1 MALGGGTFISQ
12 NKKLPGSYIN
22 FVSAARAS
30 SSLSERGIV
39 AMPLVMDWG
48 VEGEVITVTSEDF
61 QKNSLKIFGYDYG
74 HEKMKG
80 LRDLFMNIRTLYTY
94 RLIKTGVKASNELAE
109 AKCSGTRGND
119 LKIAITPNVDES
131 SKFDVSTILDFTVV
145 DLQTVSTVEELVAND
160 WVTFKNVPLAET
172 AAKPLTA
179 GSNGSAVST
188 QEYQGFLDKIESYSY
203 NALGVP
209 VKDDTIASLIIS
221 FTKRMRDEV
230 GAKFQSVVYKKNT
243 ADYEGVVSVENKVN
257 NDENEAAAVYWT
269 TGVIAGCAVN
279 KSNTNKSY
287 DGEFDIDVNY
297 TQAQL
302 AEALEQGKF
311 IFHKVTNEVRVLED
325 INTFVSFT
333 DEKGSDFSSNQT
345 IRVIDQIANDVA
357 DIFNTKYLG
366 KIPNNASGRV
376 SLWNDIVS
384 HHRELETMG
393 AIENFAAEDVVV
405 EQGQTKKS
413 VVLQDKVTVVNAMS
427 QLYMTCVIQ

>member
-12 NKKLPGSYIN
+12 NKRLPGSYIN
-22 FVSAARAS
+22 FVSASRAS
-30 SSLSERGIV
+30 SALSERGIA
-39 AMPLVMDWG
+39 AMPLILDWG
-48 VEGEVITVTSEDF
+48 AENEVIEVTSEDF
-61 QKNSLKIFGYDYG
+61 QKNALKIFGYSYD

-80 LRDLFMNIRTLYTY
+80 LRDLFLNIRTLYAY
-94 RLIKTGVKASNELAE
+94 RVSKTGVKASNELAE
-109 AKCSGTRGND
+109 AKYPGVRGND
-119 LKIAITPNVDES
+119 LKIQIDVNVDES
-131 SKFDVSTILDFTVV
+131 SKFDVSTILDLSVV
-145 DLQTVSTVEELVAND
+145 DVQTVATVDELVDND
-160 WVTFKNVPLAET
+160 WVTFKSTPLAQT

-179 GSNGSAVST
+179 GSNGDTVT
-188 QEYQGFLDKIESYSY
+188 TTEYQGFLDKIESYSF
-203 NALGVP
+203 NALGLP
-209 VKDDTIASLIIS
+209 VKDDTIASLFVS
-221 FTKRMRDEV
+221 FTKRMRDEI
-230 GAKFQSVVYKKNT
+230 GAKFQTVVYRKNT

-257 NDENEAAAVYWT
+257 GENEAAAIYWT

-279 KSNTNKSY
+279 KSNTNKVY

-302 AEALEQGKF
+302 ADALDTGKF

-325 INTFVSFT
+325 INTFVSAT
-333 DEKGSDFSSNQT
+333 DEKSIDFSSNQT

-384 HHRELETMG
+384 HHRELETLG
-393 AIENFAAEDVVV
+393 AIEDFVADDVVV

-413 VVLQDKVTVVNAMS
+413 VVMQDKVTIVNAMS
-427 QLYMTCVIQ
+427 QLYMTVTIA

>member
-1 MALGGGTFISQ
+1 MLGGGTFITQ
-12 NKKLPGSYIN
+12 NKRLPGSYIN
-22 FVSAARAS
+22 FVSASRAS
-30 SSLSERGIV
+30 ATLSERGIV

-61 QKNSLKIFGYDYG
+61 QKNALKIFGYDYS

-80 LRDLFMNIRTLYTY
+80 LRDLFKNIRTLYTY
-94 RLIKTGVKASNELAE
+94 RLIKSGVKASNELAE
-109 AKCSGTRGND
+109 AKYAGIRGND
-119 LKIAITPNVDES
+119 LKIQIAANVDEP
-131 SKFDVSTILDFTVV
+131 SKWDVSTILDYNVV
-145 DLQTVSTVEELVAND
+145 DVQTVSTVEELVAND

-179 GSNGSAVST
+179 GTNGSTVST
-188 QEYQGFLDKIESYSY
+188 QEYQGFLDKIESYSF

-209 VKDDTIASLIIS
+209 VKDETIASLVVA
-221 FTKRMRDEV
+221 FTKRMRDEI

-257 NDENEAAAVYWT
+257 GDENEAAAVYWT

-333 DEKGSDFSSNQT
+333 DEKGADFSSNQT
-345 IRVIDQIANDVA
+345 IRVIDQIANDTA
-357 DIFNTKYLG
+357 SLFNTKYLG

-384 HHRELETMG
+384 HHKELESLG
-393 AIENFAAEDVVV
+393 AIEDFNSEDVVV

-427 QLYMTCVIQ
+427 QLYMTCVVA

>member
-1 MALGGGTFISQ
+1 MSLGGGTFISQ

-30 SSLSERGIV
+30 SALSERGIV

-48 VEGEVITVTSEDF
+48 VEGEIITVTSEDF

-80 LRDLFMNIRTLYTY
+80 LRDLFINIKTLYTY

-109 AKCSGTRGND
+109 AKCAGVRGND
-119 LKIAITPNVDES
+119 LKIAISPNIDEP
-131 SKFDVSTILDFTVV
+131 SKFDVSTILDYTVV
-145 DLQTVSTVEELVAND
+145 DMQTVATVDELVAND
-160 WVTFKNVPLAET
+160 WVTFKSVELAET

-179 GSNGSAVST
+179 GTNGEAVST
-188 QEYQGFLDKIESYSY
+188 AEYQGFLDKIEAYSF

-221 FTKRMRDEV
+221 FTKRMRDEI

-243 ADYEGVVSVENKVN
+243 ADYEGVVSVENKT
-257 NDENEAAAVYWT
+257 NDENEAAAVYWA
-269 TGVIAGCAVN
+269 TGAIAGCAVN

-287 DGEFDIDVNY
+287 DGEFDIDVDY
-297 TQAQL
+297 TQTQL
-302 AEALEQGKF
+302 AEALEEGKF
-311 IFHKVTNEVRVLED
+311 IFHKVADDVRVLED
-325 INTFVSFT
+325 INTFVSAT
-333 DEKGSDFSSNQT
+333 DEKSSDFSNNQT

-357 DIFNTKYLG
+357 TLFNTKYLG

-376 SLWNDIVS
+376 SLWNDIVA
-384 HHRELETMG
+384 HHRDLEAIA
-393 AIENFAAEDVVV
+393 AIENFVAEDVVV

>member
-1 MALGGGTFISQ
+1 MSLGGGTFITQ

-22 FVSAARAS
+22 FASASRAS
-30 SSLSERGIV
+30 ATLSERGIV

-61 QKNSLKIFGYDYG
+61 QKNALKIFGYDYS

-80 LRDLFMNIRTLYTY
+80 LRDLFLNIRTLYTY
-94 RLIKTGVKASNELAE
+94 RLIKSGVKASNELAE
-109 AKCSGTRGND
+109 AKYPGIRGND
-119 LKIAITPNVDES
+119 LKIQIAANVDEP
-131 SKFDVSTILDFTVV
+131 SKWDVSTILDYSVV
-145 DLQTVSTVEELVAND
+145 DVQTVATVDELVAND
-160 WVTFKNVPLAET
+160 WVTFKSVPLAET

-179 GSNGSAVST
+179 GTNGSTVST
-188 QEYQGFLDKIESYSY
+188 QEYQGFLDKIESYSF

-209 VKDDTIASLIIS
+209 VKDDTIAALVVA
-221 FTKRMRDEV
+221 FTKRMRDEI

-257 NDENEAAAVYWT
+257 GDENEAAAVYWV
-269 TGVIAGCAVN
+269 TGAIAGCAVN

-333 DEKGSDFSSNQT
+333 EDKNSDFSSNQT

-357 DIFNTKYLG
+357 SLFNTKYLG

-376 SLWNDIVS
+376 SLWNDIVA
-384 HHRELETMG
+384 HHKELESIG
-393 AIENFAAEDVVV
+393 AIENFNADDVVV

-427 QLYMTCVIQ
+427 MLYMVCVVA

>member
-1 MALGGGTFISQ
+1 MSLGGGTFITQ

-22 FVSAARAS
+22 FVSASRAS
-30 SSLSERGIV
+30 SVLSERGIV

-48 VEGEVITVTSEDF
+48 VEGEVITVTNEDF
-61 QKNSLKIFGYDYG
+61 QKNALKIFGYDYN

-80 LRDLFMNIRTLYTY
+80 LRDLFKNIRTLYTY

-109 AKCSGTRGND
+109 AKYPGVRGND
-119 LKIAITPNVDES
+119 LKIQIAANVDEP
-131 SKFDVSTILDFTVV
+131 SKWDVSTILDYSIV
-145 DLQTVSTVEELVAND
+145 DVQTVATVDELVAND
-160 WVTFKNVPLAET
+160 WVTFKSVPLAET

-179 GSNGSAVST
+179 GTNGSTVST
-188 QEYQGFLDKIESYSY
+188 QEYQGFLDKIESYSF

-209 VKDDTIASLIIS
+209 VKDETIASLVVA
-221 FTKRMRDEV
+221 FTKRMRDEI

-257 NDENEAAAVYWT
+257 GDENEAAAVYWV
-269 TGVIAGCAVN
+269 TGAIAGCAVN

-333 DEKGSDFSSNQT
+333 DEKGIDFSSNQT

-357 DIFNTKYLG
+357 SLFNTKYLG

-384 HHRELETMG
+384 HHKELESLG
-393 AIENFAAEDVVV
+393 AIEDFNSEDVVV

-413 VVLQDKVTVVNAMS
+413 VVLQDKVSIVNAMS
-427 QLYMTCVIQ
+427 QLYMTCVIA

>member
-39 AMPLVMDWG
+39 AMPLVLDWG

-109 AKCSGTRGND
+109 AKCPGTRGND
-119 LKIAITPNVDES
+119 LKIAITPNVDEP

-172 AAKPLTA
+172 AAKPLTE

>member
-1 MALGGGTFISQ
+1 MSLGGGTFITQ
-12 NKKLPGSYIN
+12 NKRLPGSYIN
-22 FVSAARAS
+22 FVSASRAS
-30 SSLSERGIV
+30 ATLSERGIV

-61 QKNSLKIFGYDYG
+61 QKNALKIFGYDYS

-80 LRDLFMNIRTLYTY
+80 LRDLFKNIRTLYMY

-109 AKCSGTRGND
+109 AKYPGIRGND
-119 LKIAITPNVDES
+119 LKIQIAANVDEP
-131 SKFDVSTILDFTVV
+131 SKWDVSTILDYSVV
-145 DLQTVSTVEELVAND
+145 DVQTVATVDELVAND
-160 WVTFKNVPLAET
+160 WVTFKSVPLAET

-179 GSNGSAVST
+179 GSNGSTVST
-188 QEYQGFLDKIESYSY
+188 QEYQGFLDKIESYSF

-209 VKDDTIASLIIS
+209 VKDDTIAALVVA
-221 FTKRMRDEV
+221 FTKRMRDEI

-257 NDENEAAAVYWT
+257 GDENEAAAVYWV
-269 TGVIAGCAVN
+269 TGAIAGCAVN

-333 DEKGSDFSSNQT
+333 DEKGADFSSNQT

-357 DIFNTKYLG
+357 TLFNTKYLG

-384 HHRELETMG
+384 HHKELESLG
-393 AIENFAAEDVVV
+393 AIEDFNSEDVVC

-427 QLYMTCVIQ
+427 QLYMTCVIA

>member
-1 MALGGGTFISQ
+1 ML
-12 NKKLPGSYIN
+12 
-22 FVSAARAS
+22 
-30 SSLSERGIV
+30 SLIH
-39 AMPLVMDWG
+39 
-48 VEGEVITVTSEDF
+48 I
-61 QKNSLKIFGYDYG
+61 
-74 HEKMKG
+74 
-80 LRDLFMNIRTLYTY
+80 
-94 RLIKTGVKASNELAE
+94 
-109 AKCSGTRGND
+109 
-119 LKIAITPNVDES
+119 
-131 SKFDVSTILDFTVV
+131 
-145 DLQTVSTVEELVAND
+145 

-179 GSNGSAVST
+179 GTNGSTVST
-188 QEYQGFLDKIESYSY
+188 QEYQGFLDKIESYSF

-209 VKDDTIASLIIS
+209 VKDETIASLVVA
-221 FTKRMRDEV
+221 FTKRMRDEI

-257 NDENEAAAVYWT
+257 GDENEAAAVYWT

-333 DEKGSDFSSNQT
+333 DEKGADFSSNQT
-345 IRVIDQIANDVA
+345 IRVIDQIANDTA
-357 DIFNTKYLG
+357 SLFNTKYLG

-384 HHRELETMG
+384 HHKELESLG
-393 AIENFAAEDVVV
+393 AIEDFNSEDVVV

-427 QLYMTCVIQ
+427 QLYMTCVVA